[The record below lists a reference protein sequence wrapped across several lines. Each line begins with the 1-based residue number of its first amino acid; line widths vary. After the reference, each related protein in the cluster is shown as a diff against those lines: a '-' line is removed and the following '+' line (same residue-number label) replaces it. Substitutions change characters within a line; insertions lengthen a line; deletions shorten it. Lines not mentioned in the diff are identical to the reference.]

1 MVQRLLGVVRVKT
14 DLAPQNRDVDLSA
27 FLFLIRLVVEDL
39 LRLDRCIV
47 GEADV
52 RRRLR
57 LLLGGVNHVAFEVYP
72 VRAVLLHFEG
82 ELLVGWDRLRATL
95 EVAGLFGVPR
105 CLLQLGTLAR
115 WQPLIG
121 LEWFGL
127 ESKPRLVEGEVL
139 ELLSRRVLFSD
150 RVLIRGVDRSPCEVL
165 PRGLLDQTIL
175 AEENVF

>member
-1 MVQRLLGVVRVKT
+1 M
-14 DLAPQNRDVDLSA
+14 
-27 FLFLIRLVVEDL
+27 
-39 LRLDRCIV
+39 
-47 GEADV
+47 
-52 RRRLR
+52 
-57 LLLGGVNHVAFEVYP
+57 
-72 VRAVLLHFEG
+72 LHLEG
-82 ELLVGWDRLRATL
+82 ELVVGWDRLRAAL

-105 CLLQLGTLAR
+105 YLIQLGTLAR

-150 RVLIRGVDRSPCEVL
+150 RVLVRGVSRSFGEVF

-175 AEENVF
+175 AEENVL

>member
-1 MVQRLLGVVRVKT
+1 M
-14 DLAPQNRDVDLSA
+14 
-27 FLFLIRLVVEDL
+27 
-39 LRLDRCIV
+39 
-47 GEADV
+47 
-52 RRRLR
+52 
-57 LLLGGVNHVAFEVYP
+57 
-72 VRAVLLHFEG
+72 LHLEG
-82 ELLVGWDRLRATL
+82 ELVVGWDRLRAAL

-105 CLLQLGTLAR
+105 CLIQLGTLAR

-150 RVLIRGVDRSPCEVL
+150 RVLVRAVSRSFGEVF

-175 AEENVF
+175 AEENVL